1 MIANVNEKGRQTK
14 LLAAIAVLAMV
25 VCAFAVVMPSEN
37 ADAFVVPSEPEEYD
51 GVITNEDGLKGLSS
65 VTNGNYKIATTINVT
80 ADTSLTLNENVT
92 IWIVSGGHVNI
103 ASGTGTITIK
113 GTVHIMNGGKI
124 TYERAISGDGLFYA
138 YKGSTL
144 VGFSGLNEIGT
155 EGQFNVADDDSG
167 IAMQAI
173 NNGSGKAFI
182 IYGTVK
188 ANNAS
193 ITSNN
198 TVEVTAGSKL
208 VGTFTTEEGTITANA
223 VSNIGAVKTY
233 YGTAVKDIELKA
245 DSDYYTLFNGTTK
258 VTYGTNSVTLT
269 NIVSTE
275 GITVSKTST
284 YEQMTISGIV
294 GTAAAGTTMSIDVNG
309 VLRTGTGGLDQGD
322 AAMDVVTSGM
332 LTNVGTIVSDSFS
345 GITGVAP
352 GATSF
357 RVYGDIQNDVTFTNT
372 ATVTYI
378 MPGSSFDGSVAYTVG
393 ETTTTFF
400 DGEITAGST
409 QIEMKYTA
417 ASDPN
422 PAKVTLTSTGGITFG
437 NITVSN
443 IVELG
448 DSTDST
454 LPSGY
459 TMSFGPDGELKVGTN
474 TYTIGGDLYAANP
487 DKTQITGTTGTVE
500 TYSTNVA
507 FVKQY
512 TSLDVNTWT
521 SNVTTAQDFIDAVE
535 SGSKDIVIGSSGTP
549 ANIVLGTGC
558 DVDYLELDGVKVT
571 VYGTITVGGTEDF
584 SLVIS
589 NRSTITDGSIGTAI
603 DSMGTNSI
611 TVKSGSSMEIDT
623 SYLYINVK
631 AVTGS
636 TITSIN
642 NQYSSGS
649 NIPGSVMV
657 GFGSEY
663 TLTGSINNNQ
673 YIKVWGTLIV
683 PENGTLDV
691 SEGAVVSTASG
702 AVINVIG
709 EMTVSGTVN
718 IADEVTFNVDGTV
731 NVSNTNGNA
740 KFNNGGKVV
749 VDGTF
754 NVSAPNTG
762 RPANILNAGTDFTVN
777 GSMVMAGT
785 LEGTVADKGE
795 VTINGTSDSAKIYVY
810 DGVTLQITSVVGE
823 LNVSDKDV
831 AKDIYGDSST
841 PNGYRSNVS
850 VTDGNKITLKNGV
863 NGVSISVAITSEIK
877 DNVRYVYTDM
887 YVSGTITLD
896 DDENET
902 KGIVLG
908 TDGVI
913 TPVNKRSAQIFI
925 DDSVVL
931 GKSLQMTVAD
941 GQKVTVNGT
950 VTATAEKSS
959 FGNGGIVTVN
969 GTITFGNDAKDSIAN
984 TNINAVTYTVTDAAT
999 GDKTTTYTNF
1009 ADALNAADG
1018 ADRNTIYV
1026 YGTVKAT
1033 VTDTVTNGQNVQITG
1048 TLEISK
1054 DAVLTVENGGK
1065 VSGGSSTITVYGT
1078 FTSANFLGDI
1088 SVRTINA
1095 DVIVDES
1102 PARTY
1107 TSLANALTGAGEGD
1121 VITLNGP
1128 VQITENMTIPV
1139 GTTVKS
1145 DYNVNIRENVVLTVA
1160 GTLDISAKGSVSNDP
1175 GSEYDSETDRL
1186 GTVAVSG
1193 TVAVIGDSEPAMLA
1207 NVSGAHYSKSVGAV
1221 DTYYVSSLEIAAQN
1235 VDENISQTIVVKG
1248 TVSADAVTFT
1258 KPEALGSLTIS
1269 IQDVGTST
1277 DDNRTVVAV
1286 GTMTLSGAILSVA
1299 DGTTYSGDV
1308 TASAADATATVNLN
1322 RAGNI
1327 NVASIGVETAEG
1339 VTDYLTIWSASGTLD
1354 GAVSIT
1360 EGTVTVASINGSSLA
1375 AGSIDADG
1383 ESTVLTVENGTTLA
1397 IRNGSSVTAGY
1408 TGTAYNHS
1416 AGIIVNG
1423 TVDVKGSMTVD
1434 GQIDLNGT
1442 MTVSESTETTGLSV
1456 TGTLNVLGTL
1466 DVSTETGKEGRAVV
1480 SYIMTVGAKPT
1491 VLGQSTDGTVNG
1503 AVNITN
1509 TGIVKVY
1516 SGTVGDLTLD
1526 GIEASNT
1533 AVYINGTQYMTVYGS
1548 GSMLAIIINDEV
1560 ELSGLTTPTA
1570 ANMEL
1575 FSDAECKNKVTSP
1588 MVGNY
1593 EAVYMKF
1600 NASYVYGTVSEGN
1613 GFTLFIDGVPAA
1625 SYAAGSYPLSVGN
1638 HIISYDMVVGYSG
1651 ENAQLTFN
1659 GQTIESGA
1667 TITITADMDSFNIT
1681 VTGAV
1686 PADINGGSTGSSDGM
1701 GLTDYLLIV
1710 LVVLIVIM
1718 AIMVALRLM
1727 RS

>member
-25 VCAFAVVMPSEN
+25 ICTFAVVMPSDVS
-37 ADAFVVPSEPEEYD
+37 A
-51 GVITNEDGLKGLSS
+51 
-65 VTNGNYKIATTINVT
+65 
-80 ADTSLTLNENVT
+80 ADTPPVAPTSFDGEIDAVGDFANLTAGDYRINNSIT
-92 IWIVSGGHVNI
+92 IDDSDAVPIPKDVRIFIVDGGYVSVESTAGTIDVDGEIYVMSGGAVSYAKEITGDGSIFVCYGATVTGPVDGDDIGATGDLRIENDQGYIVMKMIENNGRSLEIHGSVQSVKSVVGMNDTVNVVDG
-103 ASGTGTITIK
+103 ATLSGTFSAET
-113 GTVHIMNGGKI
+113 GKI
-124 TYERAISGDGLFYA
+124 S
-138 YKGSTL
+138 
-144 VGFSGLNEIGT
+144 
-155 EGQFNVADDDSG
+155 
-167 IAMQAI
+167 
-173 NNGSGKAFI
+173 
-182 IYGTVK
+182 
-188 ANNAS
+188 
-193 ITSNN
+193 
-198 TVEVTAGSKL
+198 
-208 VGTFTTEEGTITANA
+208 ANA
-223 VSNIGAVKTY
+223 VSSIGDKKTY
-233 YGTAVKDIELKA
+233 YGTAKGEELKA
-245 DSDYYTLFNGTTK
+245 DGDYYTLFNGTAK
-258 VTYGTNSVTLT
+258 ITYGTNSVTLT

-284 YEQMTISGIV
+284 YEQMTISGTV
-294 GTAAAGTTMSIDVNG
+294 GTATAGTTMSIDVNG
-309 VLRTGTGGLDQGD
+309 VLRTGTGGLNQGD

-332 LTNVGTIVSDSFS
+332 LTGDGIIVSDSFS

-352 GATSF
+352 GAKSF
-357 RVYGDIQNDVTFTNT
+357 RVYGDIQNDVTFTDT
-372 ATVTYI
+372 TTVAYI

-393 ETTTTFF
+393 GTTTTFF
-400 DGEITAGST
+400 DGAVAAGTTEIKMG
-409 QIEMKYTA
+409 YTA
-417 ASDPN
+417 AVQDTS
-422 PAKVTLTSTGGITFG
+422 PAKVTLTSNGGITFG

-459 TMSFGPDGELKVGTN
+459 TMSFGPDGELEVGTN

-507 FVKQY
+507 FVEQY

-521 SNVTTAQDFIDAVE
+521 SNITTAQEFIDAVE

-663 TLTGSINNNQ
+663 TLTGAINNNQ

-702 AVINVIG
+702 AVVNVIG

-718 IADEVTFNVDGTV
+718 IADEVTFDVDGTV

-740 KFNNGGKVV
+740 KFNNNGKVV

-823 LNVSDKDV
+823 LKVSDKDV

-841 PNGYRSNVS
+841 SNGYRSNVS
-850 VTDGNKITLKNGV
+850 VTDGNMIKLRNGV

-887 YVSGTITLD
+887 FVSGTITLD

-902 KGIVLG
+902 EGIVLG

-959 FGNGGIVTVN
+959 FVNEGTVTVN
-969 GTITFGNDAKDSIAN
+969 GTITFGKDAKDGIAN
-984 TNINAVTYTVTDAAT
+984 TNINAVTYTVTDTAT
-999 GDKTTTYTNF
+999 GDKTITYTNF
-1009 ADALNAADG
+1009 ADALNAADD
-1018 ADRNTIYV
+1018 ADRSTIYV

-1095 DVIVDES
+1095 DVIVDEA

-1107 TSLANALTGAGEGD
+1107 TSLSNALAGAGEGD

-1139 GTTVKS
+1139 GATVKS

-1175 GSEYDSETDRL
+1175 SSEYDSETDRL

-1207 NVSGAHYSKSVGAV
+1207 NVSGAHYSKSVGAI

-1235 VDENISQTIVVKG
+1235 VDENISQTIFVKG

-1383 ESTVLTVENGTTLA
+1383 ESTVLTVESGTTLT

-1416 AGIIVNG
+1416 AGMIVNG

-1434 GQIDLNGT
+1434 GQMDLNGT

-1575 FSDAECKNKVTSP
+1575 FSDAECKNEVTSP

>member
-14 LLAAIAVLAMV
+14 LLVAIAALAMV
-25 VCAFAVVMPSEN
+25 ICAFAVVMPSDVSATDTPPVAPTSFDGEI
-37 ADAFVVPSEPEEYD
+37 DAVGDFANLTAGDYRINNS
-51 GVITNEDGLKGLSS
+51 ITIDDND
-65 VTNGNYKIATTINVT
+65 A
-80 ADTSLTLNENVT
+80 VT
-92 IWIVSGGHVNI
+92 IPKDVRIFIVDGGSVSVESTSGTIDIDGEIYVMSGGAVSY
-103 ASGTGTITIK
+103 AT
-113 GTVHIMNGGKI
+113 
-124 TYERAISGDGLFYA
+124 EISGDGSIFVCYGA
-138 YKGSTL
+138 TVTGP
-144 VGFSGLNEIGT
+144 VDGDDIGAT
-155 EGQFNVADDDSG
+155 GDLRIENDQGYIV
-167 IAMQAI
+167 MKMME
-173 NNGSGKAFI
+173 NNGRSLEIHGSVQSVKSVV
-182 IYGTVK
+182 GMNDTVNVVDG
-188 ANNAS
+188 ATLS
-193 ITSNN
+193 
-198 TVEVTAGSKL
+198 
-208 VGTFTTEEGTITANA
+208 GTFSAETGKISANA
-223 VSNIGAVKTY
+223 VSVIGDKKAY
-233 YGTAVKDIELKA
+233 YGTAADEVLKA
-245 DSDYYTLFNGTTK
+245 DGDYYTLFNGTAK
-258 VTYGTNSVTLT
+258 ITYGTNSVTLT
-269 NIVSTE
+269 NIVSTD

-284 YEQMTISGIV
+284 YEQMTISGTV
-294 GTAAAGTTMSIDVNG
+294 GTAATGTTMSIDVTG
-309 VLRTGTGGLDQGD
+309 VLRTGTGGLNYGD

-332 LTNVGTIVSDSFS
+332 LTGDGIIVSDSFS
-345 GITGVAP
+345 GITGIAP

-393 ETTTTFF
+393 GTTTTFF
-400 DGEITAGST
+400 DGAVAAGTTEIKMG
-409 QIEMKYTA
+409 YTA
-417 ASDPN
+417 AVQDTS

-487 DKTQITGTTGTVE
+487 DETQITGTTGTVE
-500 TYSTNVA
+500 TYSTNIA

-663 TLTGSINNNQ
+663 TLTGAINNNQ

-702 AVINVIG
+702 AVVNVIG

-718 IADEVTFNVDGTV
+718 IADEVTFDVDGTV

-740 KFNNGGKVV
+740 KFNNNGKVV

-823 LNVSDKDV
+823 LEVSDKDV

-841 PNGYRSNVS
+841 SNGYRSKVS
-850 VTDGNKITLKNGV
+850 VTDGNMITLRNGV

-887 YVSGTITLD
+887 FVSGTITLD

-902 KGIVLG
+902 EGIVLG

-913 TPVNKRSAQIFI
+913 KPVNKRSAQIFI

-959 FGNGGIVTVN
+959 FVNEGTVTVN
-969 GTITFGNDAKDSIAN
+969 GTITFGKDAKDGIAN
-984 TNINAVTYTVTDAAT
+984 TNINAVTYTVTDTAT
-999 GDKTTTYTNF
+999 GDKTITYTNF

-1095 DVIVDES
+1095 DVIVDEA

-1107 TSLANALTGAGEGD
+1107 TSLSNALAGAGEGD

-1139 GTTVKS
+1139 GATVKS

-1175 GSEYDSETDRL
+1175 STEYDSETDRL

-1207 NVSGAHYSKSVGAV
+1207 NVSGAHYSKSVGAI

-1235 VDENISQTIVVKG
+1235 VDENISQTIFVKG

-1327 NVASIGVETAEG
+1327 NLASIGVETAEG

-1383 ESTVLTVENGTTLA
+1383 ESTVLTVESGTTLA

-1416 AGIIVNG
+1416 AGMIVNG

-1434 GQIDLNGT
+1434 GQMDLNGT

-1575 FSDAECKNKVTSP
+1575 FSDAECKNEVTSP

-1613 GFTLFIDGVPAA
+1613 GFTLFIDGVPTA